1 MSAFTMMLSEA
12 LEYVEDIGLD
22 TYPIDNEAHREVL
35 NEKILNHYDAH
46 EIGFETVNMF
56 AFALRRRMNEI
67 MPYYNQ
73 MYASELLLIDPLHNM
88 SMQTTDSSTSGS
100 EETNTGSADN
110 TTNNTNKG
118 KSVSYVMPQV
128 ALSGDRDYA
137 DSAAD
142 SNSDGTVDGQSSQ
155 SGNSVASST
164 NGSDSSTLGWQGSQ
178 ADMLTVYRNS
188 FLNIDMEIINSLSD
202 LFLMIW
208 NTSDSYTETQHPYY
222 YGGF

>member
-12 LEYVEDIGLD
+12 LEYVGDIGLES
-22 TYPIDNEAHREVL
+22 YPIDNEAHREVL

-56 AFALRRRMNEI
+56 AFALRRRMHEI
-67 MPYYNQ
+67 MPYYNK
-73 MYASELLLIDPLHNM
+73 MYASELLTIDPLHNM
-88 SMQTTDSSTSGS
+88 SMQTTDSSTAQNT
-100 EETNTGSADN
+100 ETNTGTADN
-110 TTNNTNKG
+110 TTSNTNSG

-155 SGNSVASST
+155 SGDSAGSSSNT
-164 NGSDSSTLGWQGSQ
+164 SDSSVLGWQGSQ